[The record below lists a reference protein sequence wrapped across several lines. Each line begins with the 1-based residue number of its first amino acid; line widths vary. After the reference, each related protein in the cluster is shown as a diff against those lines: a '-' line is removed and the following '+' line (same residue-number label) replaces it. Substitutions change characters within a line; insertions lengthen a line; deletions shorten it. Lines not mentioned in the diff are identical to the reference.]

1 MTVLKL
7 SKRAV
12 DTAKADRDTF
22 YWDSVLTGFGLK
34 VTATGRKVYV
44 CQYRVGGGRR
54 GLSRRYTIGV
64 HGSPWT
70 LDQARSEAKRVLG
83 LAASGNDPATLKQV
97 ERAALTVGELCDL
110 YLVEGCATKKASTI
124 ATDRGRIERHIKP
137 LLGRTRVVDIS
148 RADIERFLR
157 DVAEGRTKADVRTR
171 PRGRAIVDGGR
182 GTATRTVGLLG
193 GIFSFAVARGIRA
206 DNPIRG
212 VKRFPDRK
220 SERFLSPAELAK
232 LGEAL
237 SSMESEGTNKMALSI
252 IRLLALTGARKS
264 EITNLKWGEVDL
276 EHARL
281 RLNDSKSGQK
291 SVPLGAPAV
300 QILSALER
308 LKDSKFVFS
317 SVSGRQAFQGVDKV
331 WREARRRAGFPQLRL
346 HDLRHSYASM
356 GLAAGDALPVIGA
369 LLGHSDVKTTARY
382 AHLADDPVKAAAN
395 RISGFIA
402 TAMSGTTNADN
413 LVLMRRR
420 R

>member
-1 MTVLKL
+1 MPVLKL
-7 SKRAV
+7 SKRVV
-12 DTAKADRDTF
+12 DSAKTDRDTF
-22 YWDSVLTGFGLK
+22 YWDSMLTGFGLK
-34 VTATGRKVYV
+34 VTAVGRKVYV

-54 GLSRRYTIGV
+54 GSSRRYTIGV

-70 LDQARSEAKRVLG
+70 VDQARSEAKRVLG
-83 LAASGNDPATLKQV
+83 LAASGNDPAALKQGK
-97 ERAALTVGELCDL
+97 RAGLTVRELCDL
-110 YLVEGCATKKASTI
+110 YLAEGCATKKASTL

-137 LLGRTRVVDIS
+137 LLGRIRVADIS
-148 RADIERFLR
+148 RAEVERFLR

-193 GIFSFAVARGIRA
+193 GVFSFAVARGMRT

-212 VKRFPDRK
+212 VKRFPDRR

-237 SSMESEGTNKMALSI
+237 STMETEGTNTMALSI

-281 RLNDSKSGQK
+281 RLDDSKSGQK
-291 SVPLGAPAV
+291 SIPLGAPAV
-300 QILSALER
+300 QILTALER
-308 LKDSKFVFS
+308 SNGSKFVFP
-317 SVSGRQAFQGVDKV
+317 SVSGRQPFQGVDKV
-331 WREARRRAGFPQLRL
+331 WGQVRRRAGFPDMRL

-356 GLAAGDALPVIGA
+356 GLAAGDALPIIGA

-382 AHLADDPVKAAAN
+382 AHLTDDPVKAAAN
-395 RISGFIA
+395 RISSSIA
-402 TAMSGTTNADN
+402 TAMSGTKNAGE
-413 LVLMRRR
+413 LVPMRQRR
-420 R
+420 

>member
-34 VTATGRKVYV
+34 VTVTGRKVYV

-70 LDQARSEAKRVLG
+70 LDQARTEAKRVLG
-83 LAASGNDPATLKQV
+83 LAASGNDPAALRQLG
-97 ERAALTVGELCDL
+97 RAALTVGELCDL
-110 YLVEGCATKKASTI
+110 YLAEGCATKKASTI
-124 ATDRGRIERHIKP
+124 ATDLGRIERHIKP
-137 LLGRTRVVDIS
+137 LLGRTRVVDVS

-193 GIFSFAVARGIRA
+193 GMFSFAVARGMRA

-237 SSMESEGTNKMALSI
+237 SSLELEGTNTMALSI

-264 EITNLKWGEVDL
+264 EIAKLKWGEVDL

-291 SVPLGAPAV
+291 SISLGAPAV
-300 QILSALER
+300 QMLGALER
-308 LKDSKFVFS
+308 PDDSQFVFP
-317 SVSGRQAFQGVDKV
+317 SVSGQQAFQGVDKV
-331 WREARRRAGFPQLRL
+331 WREVRRRAGFPQLRL
-346 HDLRHSYASM
+346 HDLRHSYVSM

-395 RISGFIA
+395 RISGLIA

-413 LVLMRRR
+413 LVAMRRR

>member
-1 MTVLKL
+1 
-7 SKRAV
+7 
-12 DTAKADRDTF
+12 
-22 YWDSVLTGFGLK
+22 
-34 VTATGRKVYV
+34 
-44 CQYRVGGGRR
+44 
-54 GLSRRYTIGV
+54 
-64 HGSPWT
+64 
-70 LDQARSEAKRVLG
+70 
-83 LAASGNDPATLKQV
+83 
-97 ERAALTVGELCDL
+97 
-110 YLVEGCATKKASTI
+110 
-124 ATDRGRIERHIKP
+124 
-137 LLGRTRVVDIS
+137 
-148 RADIERFLR
+148 
-157 DVAEGRTKADVRTR
+157 VAEGRTKADVRTR

-193 GIFSFAVARGIRA
+193 GVFSFAVARGMQT

-212 VKRFPDRK
+212 VKRFPDRS

-237 SSMESEGTNKMALSI
+237 STMETEGTNTMALSI

-264 EITNLKWGEVDL
+264 EITKLKWGEVHL

-281 RLNDSKSGQK
+281 HLNDSKSGQK
-291 SVPLGAPAV
+291 SIPLGAPAV

-308 LKDSKFVFS
+308 PKDSEFVFP
-317 SVSGRQAFQGVDKV
+317 SVSGQQAFQGVDKV
-331 WREARRRAGFPQLRL
+331 WRKARRCAGFPQMRL

-413 LVLMRRR
+413 LIAMRRR

>member
-1 MTVLKL
+1 
-7 SKRAV
+7 
-12 DTAKADRDTF
+12 
-22 YWDSVLTGFGLK
+22 
-34 VTATGRKVYV
+34 
-44 CQYRVGGGRR
+44 
-54 GLSRRYTIGV
+54 
-64 HGSPWT
+64 
-70 LDQARSEAKRVLG
+70 
-83 LAASGNDPATLKQV
+83 
-97 ERAALTVGELCDL
+97 
-110 YLVEGCATKKASTI
+110 
-124 ATDRGRIERHIKP
+124 
-137 LLGRTRVVDIS
+137 
-148 RADIERFLR
+148 
-157 DVAEGRTKADVRTR
+157 
-171 PRGRAIVDGGR
+171 
-182 GTATRTVGLLG
+182 
-193 GIFSFAVARGIRA
+193 
-206 DNPIRG
+206 